1 MYNASRKGEQV
12 MASKSAKIC
21 AVTDSRQRAKLS
33 SEPAFYCSRCG
44 AKTHSSASVCEPVP
58 FEPDH

>member
-1 MYNASRKGEQV
+1 